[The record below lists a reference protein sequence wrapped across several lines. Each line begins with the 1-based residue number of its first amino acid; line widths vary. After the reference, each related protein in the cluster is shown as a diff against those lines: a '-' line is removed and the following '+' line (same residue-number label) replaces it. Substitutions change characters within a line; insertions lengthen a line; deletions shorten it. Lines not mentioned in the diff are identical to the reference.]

1 MNHFFEMSPPNILI
15 ITADDMSA
23 DSPGCFGGKVPE
35 ITPVLDQL
43 AAGGMRF
50 ECAHGNCAVCAPS
63 RSVWLTG
70 LYPHRNGCQGFGM
83 VSPTVDTLPEI
94 LARHGYLT
102 GIVDKVGH
110 SARKETTTWASVIK
124 DAGAETGFGRNP
136 SLFGKHA
143 GSFME
148 RAKRAEKPF
157 FLLVNSRDPHRPF
170 SGSRQERRYLNGK
183 QKSLAHLVANPSRTY
198 QPDEIEVPG
207 FLPDLPEIRE
217 ELANYFSSVR
227 RCDDTIGAVLAALEL
242 NGATENTLTI
252 FISDH
257 GMPFPWAKFNCYP
270 FSTRTPLVMHWPGRV
285 RPGSVV
291 SDSFVSGIDLFPTI
305 LEAVG
310 IPLPNDI
317 HGRSFLPLLE
327 GKRHGHRERVVTV
340 FHENQVNERLEMRS
354 IIERRFGYIYNA
366 WSGNGEQFQ
375 DETGK
380 GMALEAMIRAGR
392 TDPEIARRVLF
403 FLFRAPE
410 ELYDYQV
417 DPWALHN
424 LADDPEQADRLGC
437 FRGEMATW
445 MRRYEDPLTEK
456 YEEVLAH
463 GIRYIDPQQEGLV
476 KRCRTRY

>member
-1 MNHFFEMSPPNILI
+1 MSPPNILI

-35 ITPVLDQL
+35 ITPVLDRL

-50 ECAHGNCAVCAPS
+50 ERAHGNCAVCAPS

-70 LYPHRNGCQGFGM
+70 LYPHRNGCEGFGM
-83 VSPTVDTLPEI
+83 VSPTVNTLPEI

-102 GIVDKVGH
+102 GIIDKVGH
-110 SARKETTTWASVIK
+110 SARKETPTWSVVVG
-124 DAGAETGFGRNP
+124 DTGAETGFGRNP

-143 GSFME
+143 GSFFE
-148 RAKRAEKPF
+148 RAKQAKKPF

-170 SGSRQERRYLNGK
+170 SGSRQERRYLEGK
-183 QKSLAHLVANPSRTY
+183 QQSLAHLVVDPSRSY
-198 QPDEIEVPG
+198 RPDQIEVPG

-227 RCDDTIGAVLAALEL
+227 RCDDTIGAVLAALEE
-242 NGATENTLTI
+242 NDATGNTLTI

-270 FSTRTPLVMHWPGRV
+270 FSTRTPLVMHWPGRI
-285 RPGSVV
+285 PAGSIER
-291 SDSFVSGIDLFPTI
+291 DSFVSGIDLFPTI

-310 IPLPNDI
+310 ISLSNDI
-317 HGRSFLPLLE
+317 DGRSFLPLLE
-327 GKRHGHRERVVTV
+327 EKCHGHRERVVTV
-340 FHENQVNERLEMRS
+340 FHENPVKERLEMRS
-354 IIERRFGYIYNA
+354 IIERRHGYIYNA

-380 GMALEAMIRAGR
+380 GMALEAMIKAGR
-392 TDPEIARRVLF
+392 ADPEIACRVLF

-410 ELYDYQV
+410 ELYDYQE
-417 DPWALHN
+417 DPWALRN
-424 LADDPEQADRLGC
+424 LAVDPRHTDRLQH
-437 FRGEMATW
+437 FRREMASW
-445 MRRYEDPLTEK
+445 MRRYDDPMIVK
-456 YEEVLAH
+456 YEEYLAH

-476 KRCRTRY
+476 RRCRTRY

>member
-1 MNHFFEMSPPNILI
+1 MSPPNILI

-35 ITPVLDQL
+35 ITPVLDRL

-50 ECAHGNCAVCAPS
+50 ERAHANCAVCAPS
-63 RSVWLTG
+63 RSAWLTG
-70 LYPHRNGCQGFGM
+70 LYPQRNGCEGFGM
-83 VSPTVDTLPEI
+83 VSPTVNTLPEI

-102 GIVDKVGH
+102 GIIDKVGH
-110 SARKETTTWASVIK
+110 SARKETPTWVTVVGDTGS
-124 DAGAETGFGRNP
+124 ETGFGRNP

-143 GSFME
+143 GSFFE
-148 RAKRAEKPF
+148 RAKRAKKPF

-170 SGSRQERRYLNGK
+170 SGSRQEKRYLEGK
-183 QKSLAHLVANPSRTY
+183 QQSLAHLVVDPSRSY
-198 QPDEIEVPG
+198 RPDEIEIPG

-227 RCDDTIGAVLAALEL
+227 RCDDTVGAVLAALKER
-242 NGATENTLTI
+242 GVSEDTLTI
-252 FISDH
+252 FLSDH

-270 FSTRTPLVMHWPGRV
+270 FSTRTPLVMHWPGRI
-285 RPGSVV
+285 RPGSVEN
-291 SDSFVSGIDLFPTI
+291 DSLVSGIDLFPTI
-305 LEAVG
+305 LEAVR
-310 IPLPNDI
+310 IPIPDDI
-317 HGRSFLPLLE
+317 DGRSFFPLLD
-327 GKRHGHRERVVTV
+327 GNRQTHRQRVVTV

-354 IIERRFGYIYNA
+354 IIERRYGYIYNA

-380 GMALEAMIRAGR
+380 GMALEAMIKAGR
-392 TDPEIARRVLF
+392 SDPEIARRVLF

-410 ELYDYQV
+410 ELYDYEE
-417 DPWALHN
+417 DPWALRN
-424 LADDPEQADRLGC
+424 LADDPEQAVRLKRFHGK
-437 FRGEMATW
+437 MAAW
-445 MRRYEDPLTEK
+445 MRRYEDPLIEK
-456 YEEVLAH
+456 YEQYLTH